1 MSLLTR
7 LGKLTPSK
15 PRSKKTDPEKV
26 GGAEGATARGRIT
39 VGPAGSKGTATVVT
53 PDQRSSGRQPDTSP
67 QVEEK
72 SHPRQGALEIAT
84 STGFNGPDTK
94 ETSTATSIAP
104 QNTPSQLQKSKAE
117 DHRPVNEADLIANL
131 DQSGRIAT
139 LDSDKE
145 KGQHEGYDERL
156 KNVVEM
162 KGRVDKD
169 TKSSNE
175 QLKRNEEEYPRNY
188 ATKGR

>member
-26 GGAEGATARGRIT
+26 GGAEEATAASRIT

-72 SHPRQGALEIAT
+72 SHPRQGALEIAN
-84 STGFNGPDTK
+84 STGYQWPRYKSNFNCNK
-94 ETSTATSIAP
+94 
-104 QNTPSQLQKSKAE
+104 QKL
-117 DHRPVNEADLIANL
+117 HRILLHNYKRVRQKTIGLSMKLI
-131 DQSGRIAT
+131 
-139 LDSDKE
+139 
-145 KGQHEGYDERL
+145 
-156 KNVVEM
+156 
-162 KGRVDKD
+162 
-169 TKSSNE
+169 
-175 QLKRNEEEYPRNY
+175 
-188 ATKGR
+188 

>member
-26 GGAEGATARGRIT
+26 GGAEEATAASRIT

-84 STGFNGPDTK
+84 PTGYGPRYKSNFNCNKQSSTEYSFTTTK
-94 ETSTATSIAP
+94 E
-104 QNTPSQLQKSKAE
+104 
-117 DHRPVNEADLIANL
+117 
-131 DQSGRIAT
+131 
-139 LDSDKE
+139 
-145 KGQHEGYDERL
+145 
-156 KNVVEM
+156 
-162 KGRVDKD
+162 
-169 TKSSNE
+169 
-175 QLKRNEEEYPRNY
+175 
-188 ATKGR
+188 

>member
-26 GGAEGATARGRIT
+26 GGAEGATAASRIT

-84 STGFNGPDTK
+84 STCLNQPSLYS
-94 ETSTATSIAP
+94 TSWVGI
-104 QNTPSQLQKSKAE
+104 
-117 DHRPVNEADLIANL
+117 R
-131 DQSGRIAT
+131 
-139 LDSDKE
+139 
-145 KGQHEGYDERL
+145 
-156 KNVVEM
+156 
-162 KGRVDKD
+162 
-169 TKSSNE
+169 
-175 QLKRNEEEYPRNY
+175 
-188 ATKGR
+188 